1 MLAGTSESP
10 GEYFFS
16 DGVRLKKYRGMGSLE
31 AMNRKDAKGSALDRY
46 FHRYAWP
53 MIRNDLFISYHFNL
67 NWVFVYSEKD
77 SLKVAQGVSGTI
89 VDKGSALRFLPYIQ
103 CGLRHSCQDIG
114 AKSLKDLRAMT
125 LSGELRFERRTH
137 SAQLEGNVHSLFS
150 YEKRLF

>member
-1 MLAGTSESP
+1 MNIKH
-10 GEYFFS
+10 FF
-16 DGVRLKKYRGMGSLE
+16 
-31 AMNRKDAKGSALDRY
+31 N
-46 FHRYAWP
+46 
-53 MIRNDLFISYHFNL
+53 
-67 NWVFVYSEKD
+67 SEKD

-114 AKSLKDLRAMT
+114 TRSLDSLRLMMME
-125 LSGELRFERRTH
+125 GELRFEKRTH

>member
-1 MLAGTSESP
+1 
-10 GEYFFS
+10 
-16 DGVRLKKYRGMGSLE
+16 
-31 AMNRKDAKGSALDRY
+31 MNYICIG
-46 FHRYAWP
+46 
-53 MIRNDLFISYHFNL
+53 
-67 NWVFVYSEKD
+67 SEKD

-114 AKSLKDLRAMT
+114 AKSINDLKAMM